1 MMEENRQEQTIANH
15 RRNERTRI
23 RILETNYIR
32 IKKRSHDFKRDI
44 FNELHKQPIQCNR
57 KNQNTWILNQTIIN
71 RMNFFFKRLSI
82 FDPKSYLH
90 VETWL
95 LFAQLLRLQY
105 DFSLFDFII
114 FVALFFLHKNPTITI
129 IVHRNRLT
137 VNFIDQNCVNDVTF
151 NKYVFNCCL

>member
-15 RRNERTRI
+15 RQNERTRI

-71 RMNFFFKRLSI
+71 RMNFFQKIVNFLS
-82 FDPKSYLH
+82 K
-90 VETWL
+90 
-95 LFAQLLRLQY
+95 
-105 DFSLFDFII
+105 II
-114 FVALFFLHKNPTITI
+114 CTRWNLIIICTIVALAIWFQPFWFHNICCIVFLHKNPTITI

-151 NKYVFNCCL
+151 NKYAFNCCL